1 MDISLKLQ
9 VSLSKKPDLSPAF
22 ICLFLLGH
30 KVGDNHQY
38 CYDS

>member
-1 MDISLKLQ
+1 MDIFFKLP
-9 VSLSKKPDLSPAF
+9 VSASKKPDLGPAF

-38 CYDS
+38 YHNT